1 MKNFKRV
8 TIAWLALSLSSF
20 TYATCEQSLSSQVK
34 QLDADLATF
43 DQTAKSGW
51 RKLAAEKC
59 YKQAATLIEQYI
71 EQANSD
77 NSALQWHLLQMHA
90 MAGNTPQAIKLGHE
104 IVAKAPPSQP
114 AFLWKEYV
122 QATVAFLE
130 GDNQQLLH
138 NRNLLARH
146 KHSKPN
152 EMNLMALDR
161 LIANIKK
168 PYADAYFAK

>member
-1 MKNFKRV
+1 MKNFKKA
-8 TIAWLALSLSSF
+8 TITWLALSLPCF
-20 TYATCEQSLSSQVK
+20 THAYCEQSLSIQVK
-34 QLDADLATF
+34 QLDTDLTTF
-43 DQTAKSGW
+43 DQTANRGW

-71 EQANSD
+71 EQANNE

-90 MAGNTPQAIKLGHE
+90 MAGNTLQAISLGQE

-130 GDNQQLLH
+130 GDNQQLLR

-152 EMNLMALDR
+152 ELNLMALDR
-161 LIANIKK
+161 LIANIRK

>member
-1 MKNFKRV
+1 MDNLRKL
-8 TIAWLALSLSSF
+8 IALYGALLFSSATLANCGQLFSSLE
-20 TYATCEQSLSSQVK
+20 A
-34 QLDADLATF
+34 QLHIDHTEF
-43 DQTAKSGW
+43 DQTANRGW
-51 RKLAAEKC
+51 RALAGQKC
-59 YKQAATLIEQYI
+59 YDEAAILIGLYI
-71 EQANSD
+71 EHTKTDS
-77 NSALQWHLLQMHA
+77 SSLQWHLLQMHA
-90 MAGNTPQAIKLGHE
+90 MAGNTPQAVKLGHE

-114 AFLWKEYV
+114 TFLWKEYV

-130 GDNQQLLH
+130 GDNQQLLR

-168 PYADAYFAK
+168 PYADAYFAQ